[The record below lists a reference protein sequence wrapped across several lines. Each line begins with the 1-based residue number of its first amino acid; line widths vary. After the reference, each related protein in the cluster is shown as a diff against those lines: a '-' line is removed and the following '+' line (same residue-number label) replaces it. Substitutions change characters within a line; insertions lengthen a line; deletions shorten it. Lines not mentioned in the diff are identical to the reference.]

1 MHSTQNRVVKI
12 FGLHKSLSLTKNWQ
26 RMCWIV
32 MSLLALL
39 GGAVLLQT
47 SDFDSMIA
55 SLNALN
61 AQLAQHP
68 ILLML
73 ALAILPGIGFPISPL
88 LIVFGTSLTPQY
100 GLITTCLLGIAMQ
113 SFCTTW
119 AYAIAAGPLKNCLT
133 QWLHRRYTLPS
144 LQSKG
149 AITATLLIRL
159 APGFPYALQNI
170 ILGLI
175 GVPLKTYLLISI
187 PITAMI
193 SSIFISSGAAII
205 DANTQGLLIGFATLV
220 LVLIGLRIGAKKLKQ
235 HVN

>member
-1 MHSTQNRVVKI
+1 
-12 FGLHKSLSLTKNWQ
+12 
-26 RMCWIV
+26 

-47 SDFDSMIA
+47 FDFDSMLA
-55 SLNALN
+55 GLNALN

-68 ILLML
+68 LLLML

-100 GLITTCLLGIAMQ
+100 GLITTCLMGIAMQ

-119 AYAIAAGPLKNCLT
+119 SYLIAAGPLKNCLT
-133 QWLHRRYTLPS
+133 QWLHRRYTLPCFN
-144 LQSKG
+144 QG
-149 AITATLLIRL
+149 CHNRHLLIRL

-205 DANTQGLLIGFATLV
+205 EANTQGLLIGFATLV

-235 HVN
+235 HAN

>member
-1 MHSTQNRVVKI
+1 MDAIQNKPVKI
-12 FGLHKSLSLTKNWQ
+12 STHRRSPSLAKNWQ
-26 RMCWIV
+26 RMRWLAV
-32 MSLLALL
+32 SLVALL
-39 GGAVLLQT
+39 IGAALLQRFN
-47 SDFDSMIA
+47 FDNILA
-55 SLNALN
+55 SLNAFN

-68 ILLML
+68 HLLML

-100 GLITTCLLGIAMQ
+100 GLPATCLLGVAMQ
-113 SFCTTW
+113 SLCTTW
-119 AYAIAAGPLKNCLT
+119 SYLIAAGLLKNCLT

-144 LQSKG
+144 LQTKG

-175 GVPLKTYLLISI
+175 GVPLKTYLLISL

-205 DANTQGLLIGFATLV
+205 EANTQGLLIGFAALV
-220 LVLIGLRIGAKKLKQ
+220 LVLIGLRIGAMKLKQ
-235 HVN
+235 HAK

>member
-1 MHSTQNRVVKI
+1 MHSLPNRPVKI
-12 FGLHKSLSLTKNWQ
+12 FSSRKLPSLTKNW
-26 RMCWIV
+26 RRVCWLI
-32 MSLLALL
+32 MSLLALS
-39 GGAVLLQT
+39 GGAVLLQKF
-47 SDFDSMIA
+47 DFDTILTG
-55 SLNALN
+55 LNALN

-68 ILLML
+68 RLLML

-88 LIVFGTSLTPQY
+88 LIMFGISLTPQY
-100 GLITTCLLGIAMQ
+100 GLPAACLLGVAMQ
-113 SFCTTW
+113 SLCTTW
-119 AYAIAAGPLKNCLT
+119 SYLIAVGPLKNCLT

-193 SSIFISSGAAII
+193 SSIFITSGAAII
-205 DANTQGLLIGFATLV
+205 EANTQGLLIGFATLV
-220 LVLIGLRIGAKKLKQ
+220 LVLIGLRIGAKKRQQ
-235 HVN
+235 HAN

>member
-1 MHSTQNRVVKI
+1 
-12 FGLHKSLSLTKNWQ
+12 
-26 RMCWIV
+26 MCWLA

-39 GGAVLLQT
+39 GGAVMLQK
-47 SDFDSMIA
+47 FDSDSMLA
-55 SLNALN
+55 GLNALN

-68 ILLML
+68 RLLML

-100 GLITTCLLGIAMQ
+100 GLPATCLLGVAMQ
-113 SFCTTW
+113 SLCTTW
-119 AYAIAAGPLKNCLT
+119 SYLIAAGPLKNCLT

-175 GVPLKTYLLISI
+175 GVPLKTYLLISM

-205 DANTQGLLIGFATLV
+205 EANAQGLLIGFATLV

-235 HVN
+235 HAN

>member
-1 MHSTQNRVVKI
+1 MHTKQSRVVKI
-12 FGLHKSLSLTKNWQ
+12 FGLRKSPSLTKNWQ
-26 RMCWIV
+26 WMCWLAV
-32 MSLLALL
+32 SLLALL
-39 GGAVLLQT
+39 VGAVLLQT
-47 SDFDSMIA
+47 FDFDNIRA
-55 SLNALN
+55 SLNSLH

-68 ILLML
+68 HLLML

-100 GLITTCLLGIAMQ
+100 GLLTTCLLGVTMQ
-113 SFCTTW
+113 SICTTGS
-119 AYAIAAGPLKNCLT
+119 YLIAAGPLKNCLT

-144 LQSKG
+144 LQTKG

-193 SSIFISSGAAII
+193 SCIFISSGAAII
-205 DANTQGLLIGFATLV
+205 EANTQGLLIGFATLV
-220 LVLIGLRIGAKKLKQ
+220 MVLIGLRIGAKKLKQ
-235 HVN
+235 HAN